1 MRNSSHLLDPFRDAD
16 HLFSLELEVLAKH
29 LLDYLDGGE
38 RIQPSEIISEELLF
52 LKPEIGQRFPSK
64 RKEILFALMEAWH
77 CFDRKGFI
85 APRPR
90 VCTRI
95 CYESRILCYEK
106 REGWYTFKHN
116 LTFS

>member
-77 CFDRKGFI
+77 WLDRKGFI

-90 VCTRI
+90 FAREIVMNPVYFVTRKG
-95 CYESRILCYEK
+95 RGGILSN
-106 REGWYTFKHN
+106 T
-116 LTFS
+116 T